1 MPGQDLA
8 KWANRRCLRGVCRR
22 HGGASA
28 TRSETEN
35 IVCIAERDGL
45 TGYGEGC
52 PRSYVTGETI
62 ASASEFLDVHRDELV
77 SDIDDL
83 SGLRAWIDAHRQA
96 IDANPAAFAAIEI
109 ALLDLFAKSAGLGIE
124 ALLGLSPPGPVVVSS
139 VFGVTGR
146 AAPMAIGAGYRMFGM
161 TDAKVKLSRD
171 AGADRARLKI
181 IRRMLGPGAR
191 LRADANNLFQ
201 TAEQCIAHLD
211 AAKAGFW
218 AIEEPLTARDFAAMQ
233 KVASETGTR
242 IILDESATKPDDL
255 EKVEGAGWIVN
266 LRVSKLGGLLRSLEM
281 LRIAR
286 KRGLGVILGCHV
298 GETGILTRAALTLA
312 SACGDDLMA
321 AECGYGGYL
330 LSRDL
335 IRPRIRFGS
344 GGLIRAPFGGDGLG
358 VDVRSNR
365 LVPISE

>member
-1 MPGQDLA
+1 MISV
-8 KWANRRCLRGVCRR
+8 KLRLMTFPARFR
-22 HGGASA
+22 MRFAHASA

-62 ASASEFLDVHRDELV
+62 ASASEFLATHGDGLASDV
-77 SDIDDL
+77 DDL
-83 SGLRAWIDAHRQA
+83 SGLRAWIDAHCQA
-96 IDANPAAFAAIEI
+96 IDANPAGFAAIEI

-124 ALLGLSPPGPVVVSS
+124 ALLGLSPPSPIVVSS

-146 AAPMAIGAGYRMFGM
+146 RAAMAIGAGYRMLGM

-171 AGADRARLKI
+171 AGADRARLAI

-191 LRADANNLFQ
+191 LRGDANNLFE

-218 AIEEPLTARDFAAMQ
+218 AIEEPLAARDFAGMH
-233 KVASETGTR
+233 KVATEINTR
-242 IILDESATKPDDL
+242 IILDESATHPGDL
-255 EKVEGAGWIVN
+255 GQIEGSGWIVN
-266 LRVSKLGGLLRSLEM
+266 LRVSKLGGLLRSLAM
-281 LRIAR
+281 LRLAR
-286 KRGLGVILGCHV
+286 QRALGVILGCHV

-312 SACGDDLMA
+312 SACADDLIA

-335 IRPRIRFGS
+335 TRPRIRFGG
-344 GGLIRAPFGGDGLG
+344 GGLIHTPFGGDGLG
-358 VDVRSNR
+358 VDVHSDR
-365 LVPISE
+365 LVPIGK